1 MDVRLVVVEE
11 PYAPEGLP
19 KKPDV
24 TADHFFALDL
34 RAGRVVSVE
43 SFPEARKPSH
53 KITVDFGSAVGERTT
68 SAQTTH
74 YPEEELVGR
83 VVVAAI
89 NLGSK
94 KIAGFRSEFL
104 ILGALDPDGRVR
116 LLRCEDGTLPGS
128 PIA

>member
-1 MDVRLVVVEE
+1 MDARTS
-11 PYAPEGLP
+11 LP

-24 TADHFFALDL
+24 TPEQFFALDL

-43 SFPEARKPSH
+43 RFPEARKPSY

-74 YPEEELVGR
+74 YSENELLGR
-83 VVVAAI
+83 MVVAAI
-89 NLGSK
+89 NLGTK

-116 LLRCEDGTLPGS
+116 LLRCEEGTLPGA